1 MGLRGKLR
9 RLERLAEEDM
19 VSIPQP
25 DGPPAKFPRH
35 ALGEAFSN
43 AMERLGAGEDATPR
57 HPLLKAAANSTDPR
71 WAESFFGD
79 IHCPGTPTPVGDLSE
94 P

>member
-1 MGLRGKLR
+1 MSLRRQLR

-19 VSIPQP
+19 IAIPQP
-25 DGPPAKFPRH
+25 DGPPARFPRA

-43 AMERLGAGEDATPR
+43 AMERLGAGEDAPPR
-57 HPLLKAAANSTDPR
+57 HPLLKAAANSTDPSWR
-71 WAESFFGD
+71 ESFFSD
-79 IHCPGTPTPVGDLSE
+79 IDYEGTPAPIEDLSE